1 MNTRPEQAAAEARA
15 HRRRNYRSTVNVS
28 VDIDIDEV
36 LSEVPVEQLEAELH
50 QRGVVNGASL
60 LAVFEEFQRR
70 GDAPQCL
77 RDYIYEHLGR
87 VL

>member
-1 MNTRPEQAAAEARA
+1 MNATAGQAAAEARA
-15 HRRRNYRSTVNVS
+15 ERRKIKAPRTHVSIDVDVDVSEVLDELS
-28 VDIDIDEV
+28 VDD
-36 LSEVPVEQLEAELH
+36 LSRALEAK
-50 QRGVVNGASL
+50 SDFTM

-77 RDYIYEHLGR
+77 KDYIYEHLGR